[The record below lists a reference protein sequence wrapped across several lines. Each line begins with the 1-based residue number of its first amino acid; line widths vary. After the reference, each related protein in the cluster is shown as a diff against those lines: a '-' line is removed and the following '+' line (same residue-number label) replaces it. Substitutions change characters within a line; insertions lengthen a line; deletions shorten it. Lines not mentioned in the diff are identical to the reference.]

1 MGHGDGS
8 GQGQGQGQGQ
18 GHGEG
23 KGKGE
28 KGVFAGACCKF
39 LIRFLSFG
47 KIEYRTDRK
56 KQVMI

>member
-39 LIRFLSFG
+39 LIRFFYLLI
-47 KIEYRTDRK
+47 K
-56 KQVMI
+56 